1 VDLLLQALIMGIVQG
16 LTEFLP
22 VSSSGHLIL
31 VPYLF
36 GWDDAFITSLAFSVM
51 LHLGTLIALL
61 VYFRADWLRIIPAGF
76 AALRH
81 RSFAGDPDRKLAWL
95 LVAATIPAAVVGFL
109 FSDIFETT
117 IREPALVVVTLVIGG
132 VILFVADAVGPETRR
147 VDDVTFPIA
156 TGIGAAQALALIP
169 GISRSGISISA
180 GRFAGLDRPSA
191 ARFAFL
197 MATPITAGAI
207 VFEARKLLTGEAG
220 VEVEVGALVVGL
232 VASMI
237 AGFAAIHFMLRYL
250 RTRSLRIFVGYRF
263 ALDRARWPEVAG
275 SIAGDDTL
283 FVALPDRGSLQR
295 VKRRLLRLAEGP

>member
-220 VEVEVGALVVGL
+220 VEIEVGALVVGL

-250 RTRSLRIFVGYRF
+250 RTRSLRIFVWYRF
-263 ALDRARWPEVAG
+263 ALAAIVVVVLVTRAG
-275 SIAGDDTL
+275 
-283 FVALPDRGSLQR
+283 
-295 VKRRLLRLAEGP
+295 